1 MARAALAPF
10 DPFREFSP
18 IGGGLAEPFS
28 MLREMNRLMDDT
40 FQGIGLRTAM
50 APMVSARMNVSETEN
65 QIKATIELPG
75 VSEKDVE
82 VRIDDGVLTISGE
95 KKEEQTEEKENYHF
109 MERSYGAFRRS
120 IQLPSSADTTQVRA
134 TFDKGVLTVVVP
146 KNPQQERSC
155 KIPIQVGSSS

>member
-1 MARAALAPF
+1 MARAALVPF
-10 DPFREFSP
+10 DPFREFGS
-18 IGGGLAEPFS
+18 ISRGLAEPFS

-40 FQGIGLRTAM
+40 FRGIGLRTAM